1 MSITM
6 PKKWFVLRVQSN
18 REEKVKNTLEESART
33 RAIEDKVAKVLV
45 PTEKVSEIKGGKK
58 RVRERK
64 IYPGYIMAEI
74 EVDEDG
80 NIPSD
85 VWFLIRET
93 PGTGDFI
100 GGDKKPVPMAN
111 YEVEKMLSDLESKEE
126 QPKASIKFKEGDRV
140 RIKEGPFENFD
151 GTVEEIFEAS
161 GRVRIILTIFGR
173 STPVELEYWQ
183 VEQV

>member
-1 MSITM
+1 MT
-6 PKKWFVLRVQSN
+6 KKWFVLRVQSN
-18 REEKVKNTLEESART
+18 REEKVKNTLEESVRV
-33 RAIEDKVAKVLV
+33 RGLEDKVAKVLV

-58 RVRERK
+58 RIAERK

-74 EVDEDG
+74 EVDEQG

-93 PGTGDFI
+93 PGTGDFV
-100 GGDKKPVPMAN
+100 GGNRKPVPMAG
-111 YEVEKMLSDLESKEE
+111 YEVEKMLTEVERKEE
-126 QPKASIKFKEGDRV
+126 KPRARIQFKEGDRV

-151 GTVEEIFEAS
+151 GTVEEILEAS

-173 STPVELEYWQ
+173 ATPVELEYWQ
-183 VEQV
+183 VETA